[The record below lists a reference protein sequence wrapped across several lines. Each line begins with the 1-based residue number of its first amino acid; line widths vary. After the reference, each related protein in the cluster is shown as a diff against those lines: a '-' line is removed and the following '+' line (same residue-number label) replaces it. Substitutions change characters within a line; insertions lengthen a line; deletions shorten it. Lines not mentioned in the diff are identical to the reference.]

1 MNNGEN
7 NNNKNNNDTF
17 DSLLDVIHKKREDD
31 KKNAG
36 ISNNIPQPSDNERT
50 KIGADIV
57 RKDAQNTVKKP
68 VSTKKTANQE
78 TKQVQSAGISLDDFD
93 VKPAS
98 PKKTQVQ
105 NKKSSK
111 GFFSDIAKI
120 VIYLAAVIFF
130 SIFISVNVIK
140 IGNDVFAFVKP
151 TDEIVIEIP
160 ENATTKDVAKILEE
174 NGVIK
179 YPFIYTNYTQFRI
192 SRRSYLNGTY
202 VAGTH
207 TVTPSMNYDQLLYAL
222 SYIESSNKVVRIT
235 IPEGFT
241 TNEIL
246 ALFEKNGMKKASEF
260 IHALQE
266 FDYEYRFCDLIEPE
280 GAISNLRYDINYG
293 YRLDGYLFPDTY
305 DFYVN
310 ENPVSVIEK
319 LLDNFNR
326 KFDASFYERCD
337 ELGFTVDEIITLASI
352 IEREGNK
359 AEDYTKISSVF
370 HNRLKNKA
378 NYQYLESDAT
388 VQYALGTH
396 KNVLEE
402 GDTDVNHPY
411 NTYENK
417 GLPPGPISNPGYE
430 AIYAALY
437 PEDTNY
443 YYFLSRNDGVTVY
456 SRTYDQHLAAIAESN
471 RIDAQLKAQ
480 QN

>member
-1 MNNGEN
+1 MNNDG
-7 NNNKNNNDTF
+7 NNKNNNNDTF
-17 DSLLDVIHKKREDD
+17 DSLLDIIHQKREDE
-31 KKNAG
+31 KKNAKAVQRD
-36 ISNNIPQPSDNERT
+36 SLMSDNNRT

-57 RKDAQNTVKKP
+57 RKTPQSAPKKP
-68 VSTKKTANQE
+68 VSTPKSTPDSAASAK
-78 TKQVQSAGISLDDFD
+78 SAGISLDDFD
-93 VKPAS
+93 VKPKVQ
-98 PKKTQVQ
+98 KKPQTKD
-105 NKKSSK
+105 KKSSA
-111 GFFSDIAKI
+111 GFLSDIAKI
-120 VIYLAAVIFF
+120 VIYLAAVIFL

-151 TDEIVIEIP
+151 ADEIVVEIP
-160 ENATTKDVAKILEE
+160 ENATTKDVARILEE
-174 NGVIK
+174 SGVIK
-179 YPFIYTNYTQFRI
+179 YPFVYTKYSQFRI

-202 VAGTH
+202 VAGSH

-222 SYIESSNKVVRIT
+222 SYIESSNKVVRVT

-260 IHALQE
+260 VHALQE
-266 FDYEYRFCDLIEPE
+266 FDYEYRFCDLIEPDD
-280 GAISNLRYDINYG
+280 AISKLRYDVNYG

-319 LLDNFNR
+319 LLDNFNK

-352 IEREGNK
+352 IEREGNR

-370 HNRLKNKA
+370 HNRLKNKGE
-378 NYQYLESDAT
+378 YQYLESDAT

-402 GDTDVNHPY
+402 GDTDVKHPY

-471 RIDAQLKAQ
+471 RIDAKLKAA